1 MKKRTKIII
10 RVVGIILIGVSIFMG
25 YKSLDQIF
33 NGLDFGTIVIF
44 IIGCY
49 LVLGTE
55 NSLSSWNIFSNDDN
69 YEEEDD
75 YEDYEEFE
83 GEDWTTPDDF

>member
-1 MKKRTKIII
+1 
-10 RVVGIILIGVSIFMG
+10 MG
-25 YKSLDQIF
+25 YKSLQDQIF

-69 YEEEDD
+69 YDEYDYEEEDD